1 MYANRGGAC
10 LLPEMFGPMG
20 HERIHCHAYINIY
33 STYSYWYGYTLVYA
47 CTILRMNQPSWPNQS
62 SRSSMTSGRAQPL
75 QPASSAWTPARVN
88 HQLLSAGG
96 IYSVSLSD
104 IYIYIYNYIY
114 IYIFDVYSEILSHI
128 SHTNWHFIWHP
139 T

>member
-20 HERIHCHAYINIY
+20 HEHIHCHAYINIY

-47 CTILRMNQPSWPNQS
+47 CHAVLASTYNSEDESTKL
-62 SRSSMTSGRAQPL
+62 AQPIV
-75 QPASSAWTPARVN
+75 PVFHDFREGPTPAARLHRLLGHLQGLITSYFLRVEYI
-88 HQLLSAGG
+88 LSV
-96 IYSVSLSD
+96 YL
-104 IYIYIYNYIY
+104 IY